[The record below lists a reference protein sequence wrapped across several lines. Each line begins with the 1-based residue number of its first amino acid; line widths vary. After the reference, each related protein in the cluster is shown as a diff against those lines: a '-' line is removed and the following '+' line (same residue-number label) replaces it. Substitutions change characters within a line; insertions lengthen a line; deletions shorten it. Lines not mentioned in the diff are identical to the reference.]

1 MIGATYAQF
10 GKNSRSFSSFSL
22 SAVSLILSD
31 HLGGGFPFMVL
42 WPYIGLYLSCSGM
55 YSYNKFCL
63 DQIVGGQG
71 KDKNSEIYSTLVRP
85 QLPQLEKIL
94 LQDFRPPWI
103 LTDAAVAVVT
113 VGMLGVWGIRME
125 ERKKGAFPLLSLSV
139 RDPLLKT
146 ELESFSWGFFC
157 PCQCSLLDWIGS
169 RLGDTRG
176 KQNGKLITGSL
187 IL

>member
-1 MIGATYAQF
+1 M
-10 GKNSRSFSSFSL
+10 
-22 SAVSLILSD
+22 
-31 HLGGGFPFMVL
+31 
-42 WPYIGLYLSCSGM
+42 
-55 YSYNKFCL
+55 
-63 DQIVGGQG
+63 
-71 KDKNSEIYSTLVRP
+71 
-85 QLPQLEKIL
+85 EKIL

-103 LTDAAVAVVT
+103 LTDSAVAVVT

-125 ERKKGAFPLLSLSV
+125 ERKKKGTFPLLSLSV